1 MNKFTKAKNLL
12 KNISNFLLFLLLYTV
27 IIFLTSSLLQSKD
40 VVAFAAH
47 KSIATP
53 WNGDSQLIEGEYYLT
68 QDVHLTQ
75 KITIESGH
83 SVTLALNGYA
93 IERTNDIATIEVKE
107 GASLTI
113 QKTKENSISN
123 SSRNTKNTILDNLKG
138 ENPFFKVE
146 NATCILKEIT
156 VDANFLAIKSTV
168 KVSNVKFIQELTLQ
182 NCMKVEFEAP
192 KIEDKINII
201 DGTTIIFSSL
211 SSRKKVTFENNSSIL
226 LENATFLLKNTLPQS
241 IVIPNITIAGENSHF
256 EIIKCT
262 IEKFI
267 YQNVNQSTIIC
278 TDSAFH
284 NAILFNGNNNNFH
297 FSNVI
302 FGGNVQFTG
311 EHHTFRFE
319 NIKSNTNKIA
329 IDSKIIQE
337 LDSDSCITFIN
348 LEQIIRFIYKA
359 NTAYPQI
366 YGLKIEYFVAT
377 MATMLIEGKHINAID
392 YSNLEI
398 QNFVFT
404 TDITATLN
412 ENTLLEDKN
421 LYFLPNLSSQDNFC
435 TITVGYTI
443 ENKVKLGKGVEL
455 NFAENGNMKDVDFID
470 GATPEEYK
478 QHIDSGKLT
487 YLSPSIPDTV
497 PPIPDTVPPSSDTA
511 NKKLNSTKVIIIIL
525 SVVIIDMIMIW
536 VMLIF
541 ILKGN
546 KKQ

>member
-267 YQNVNQSTIIC
+267 YQNANQTTIIC
-278 TDSAFH
+278 KDSAFY
-284 NAILFNGNNNNFH
+284 NTILLNGDNNNFN
-297 FSNVI
+297 FSNTT
-302 FGGNVQFTG
+302 FGGNVQFIG
-311 EHHTFRFE
+311 ENHTYRFQ
-319 NIKSNTNKIA
+319 NIKSNANNIA
-329 IDSKIIQE
+329 IKSKIIQE

-487 YLSPSIPDTV
+487 YLSP
-497 PPIPDTVPPSSDTA
+497 PSSDTA